1 MCNVMVVSTACLTK
15 LLFHILS
22 CVPSFLQFTGSS
34 LTSGKEPLKR
44 PDDEDAITKQNK
56 KRPRP
61 ILLQHMSPL
70 LKVDAI
76 LLSEETWR
84 EIHRFIFSC
93 P

>member
-1 MCNVMVVSTACLTK
+1 MWYQIVVSN
-15 LLFHILS
+15 
-22 CVPSFLQFTGSS
+22 SFLLPVALSHLFLCAVFLAQFTGSS

-70 LKVDAI
+70 LKVNSPFRRGMSRNTPVHI
-76 LLSEETWR
+76 
-84 EIHRFIFSC
+84 
-93 P
+93 